1 MPDLIPEEYVDESM
15 SKASGPAA
23 LTQQLKAN
31 NFYVPGK
38 LQDRLRMG
46 ENHGGRGDIY
56 VPPKTQF
63 NERRRKIN
71 AKIENFVICFL
82 RT

>member
-56 VPPKTQF
+56 VPPPPKKKL
-63 NERRRKIN
+63 NSMKEGEKSML
-71 AKIENFVICFL
+71 K
-82 RT
+82 